1 MAAFRFSR
9 TPIEVETLRAE
20 LADPACGGYTSF
32 EGLVRNHNEGMSVR
46 HLEYEAF
53 EPLAVKEGERII
65 AEAIERFGIEHAA
78 CIHRIGDLAIGEM
91 AVWVGAAARHRDEA
105 FRACRYII
113 DEVKHRVP
121 IWKKE
126 HYENGDSG
134 WVNCERCAAPSAEAG
149 APAGQSHA
157 HGRGAAHEHDHSH
170 DHGHGH
176 GPAHQHGHSHDDD
189 HGHEAHQH
197 APTHDRSVAFHG
209 SVHGPASTNRRDPAP
224 AFVPASDYSRQMA
237 LKEVGARGQG
247 KLRASHVLVVGCGG
261 LGVPVISYLA
271 GAGIG
276 RLGLID
282 SDRLEAS
289 NLHRQTLYALA
300 DVGQLK
306 AQLAAARVAA
316 LNPEVDVQ
324 IYPVRLDATNAVDLI
339 GQYDLVIDCTDN
351 FSTKFLLN
359 DICVQRRVPV
369 IFSSVYQYE
378 GQLQVVRPDRDG
390 ACLRCVWPEATRDG
404 IVGNCAEAG
413 VLGPV
418 PGTFGSLQAFEA
430 LKLLLDLP
438 GQLGEELLVLDLLTF
453 SISKVRTRRSAT
465 HPDHARPAQATKQDA
480 APLELDFQNLEDAQ
494 AAGFQIIDIREPAEI
509 AESPLAIERSSQ
521 IPMARLLHGTPAFEP
536 EGKTLLVCASGRRS
550 IAATRELRAKGL
562 KDVYSLRGGVAKLT
576 RGVTA

>member
-1 MAAFRFSR
+1 MATFRFSR
-9 TPIEVETLRAE
+9 TAIDVASLRTE

-32 EGLVRNHNEGMSVR
+32 EGLVRNHNEGLSVR

-53 EPLAVKEGERII
+53 EPLAVKEGERIV

-78 CIHRIGDLAIGEM
+78 CVHRIGDLAIGDM
-91 AVWVGAAARHRDEA
+91 AVWVGASARHRDEA

-134 WVNCERCAAPSAEAG
+134 WVNCERCAM
-149 APAGQSHA
+149 PAQEQVHPNSHA
-157 HGRGAAHEHDHSH
+157 SGQ
-170 DHGHGH
+170 DHGHDHAHNNASGH
-176 GPAHQHGHSHDDD
+176 DHAHENAHSHTS
-189 HGHEAHQH
+189 GHD
-197 APTHDRSVAFHG
+197 HDRG
-209 SVHGPASTNRRDPAP
+209 RDQPAP
-224 AFVPASDYSRQMA
+224 SPTLVPDYSRQMA

-247 KLRASHVLVVGCGG
+247 KLRSSRVLVVGCGG

-276 RLGLID
+276 RLGLVD
-282 SDRLEAS
+282 GDRLEPS
-289 NLHRQTLYALA
+289 NLHRQTMYALA

-306 AQLAAARVAA
+306 AELASARVRVDAA
-316 LNPEVDVQ
+316 TAPE
-324 IYPVRLDATNAVDLI
+324 II

-359 DICVQRRVPV
+359 DVCVQMRVPV

-378 GQLQVVRPDRDG
+378 GQIQVVRPDRDG

-438 GQLGEELLVLDLLTF
+438 GQLGQEVLMLDLLTL
-453 SISKVRTRRSAT
+453 SISRVRAKRAAAC
-465 HPDHARPAQATKQDA
+465 PDHARPTQIQANTQTSD
-480 APLELDFQNLEDAQ
+480 PVTLEVDFESLEDAH
-494 AAGFQIIDIREPAEI
+494 AAGYDIVDIREPKEI
-509 AESPLAIERSSQ
+509 EEIPTPTQSARH
-521 IPMARLLHGTPAFEP
+521 IPMAQLLHGNPAFTPAE
-536 EGKTLLVCASGRRS
+536 KTLLVCASGRRS
-550 IAATRELRAKGL
+550 LAATQELRSRGL
-562 KDVYSLRGGVAKLT
+562 SAIYSLRGGVSKLN
-576 RGVTA
+576 RRVPA